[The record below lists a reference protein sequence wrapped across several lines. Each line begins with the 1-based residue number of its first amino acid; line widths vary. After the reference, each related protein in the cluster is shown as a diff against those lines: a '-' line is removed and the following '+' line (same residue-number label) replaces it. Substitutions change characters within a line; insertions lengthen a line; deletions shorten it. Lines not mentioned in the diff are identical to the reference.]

1 MNYFIVS
8 QHSPELKQIIQEIFE
23 KDPNVKVIID
33 RRNRKKAS
41 KLDKSK
47 RLSGIRRVSL
57 PN

>member
-8 QHSPELKQIIQEIFE
+8 QHRPELKQIIQEIFE

-33 RRNRKKAS
+33 RRNRKKQS
-41 KLDKSK
+41 KLNKSK
-47 RLSGIRRVSL
+47 RLAGIRRVSL

>member
-33 RRNRKKAS
+33 RRNRKKQS
-41 KLDKSK
+41 KLNKSK
-47 RLSGIRRVSL
+47 RLAGIRRVSL